1 MDRENE
7 LSPIMKRRLAELG
20 ELSQED
26 TERMKEIEDL
36 ETLLRQFYKDHIDA
50 QALWE
55 KLKEFEK
62 QGKQFLLRD
71 AYMKLRNSFKWR
83 GLPIKFVE
91 RDDGTLYL
99 EFREEAEK
107 ALVLELTDSNF
118 DDAVKEHPLLVVDCW
133 AEWCAPCRMIAPI
146 IEELAE
152 AHQGK
157 VTFGKLNVDHNRS
170 VATRYQIMS
179 IPTLLVFKDGQ
190 LVDTKLGAMP
200 KQMLESEIVKHT
212 D

>member
-1 MDRENE
+1 MDREKE

-26 TERMKEIEDL
+26 KERMKEL
-36 ETLLRQFYKDHIDA
+36 EGLEALLKQFYKDHIDA

-55 KLKEFEK
+55 RLKEFEK

-71 AYMKLRNSFKWR
+71 AYIKLKGSFKWK
-83 GLPIKFVE
+83 GLLIKFVE

-99 EFREEAEK
+99 EFREESEK

-118 DDAVKEHPLLVVDCW
+118 DDAVKEYPLLVVDCW
-133 AEWCAPCRMIAPI
+133 AEWCAPCRMVAPI
-146 IEELAE
+146 IEDLAE

-157 VTFGKLNVDHNRS
+157 ITFGKLNIDYNRS

-179 IPTLLVFKDGQ
+179 IPTILIFKEGQ

-200 KQMLESEIVKHT
+200 RQVLEPEIIKHT